1 MEFLVTFKPQD
12 ISCSSLG
19 FKRTQINKL
28 TFLTENLSAP
38 ELSKLSEAYHGDRLF
53 QEIKQITKNN
63 FLLVLIDD
71 QNEKLLIFN
80 DHFAT
85 NEILYMRVEG
95 TLLVSNRARLIFE
108 SIGRGPTLDEDA
120 IYEFF
125 HFFYISPPRSIYKG
139 VKSLPA
145 ASCLVADARELSE
158 GVTVKSYWS
167 FEQECRP
174 KIRKYDELVEGL
186 REALFECIKQ
196 DLDEELAVSL
206 SGGIDSG
213 GVLALIGE
221 LEGKPVRSITIGPY
235 GERSADLFSSRQTAS
250 ELGSINTE
258 IYPLKTDLL
267 KLKECLQD
275 VNQPLNG
282 PVALSACLIFDK
294 AKTLG
299 VKQIYTGFGSGMM
312 LGTQKENRLAYY
324 LDKVE
329 WLIPPVLRKHSY
341 KTISRMFGF
350 SDTKRDILLSDSW
363 AQRHSLINS
372 PLRFP
377 DDFFCLGK
385 HHYSLEL
392 VRQELEKTFSNK
404 ELGIVDRFMAAD
416 WRVRH
421 IPEQVTAMCSLANN
435 YSLKQISPFYTPGTA
450 KVILKTPDRFR
461 KLRGWDRQII
471 RDVFRPYI
479 SQRLG
484 NRRAKSLIFPV
495 DQWFDQNTASA
506 ALRYLSNCTP
516 VRRFINLDRFSKERP
531 RLKEPGYS
539 LLQLLAFGVWYDT
552 NWDKENVPNFE
563 AIFDGSS

>member
-329 WLIPPVLRKHSY
+329 WLIPPVLRKHSRRRPWERHEKIY
-341 KTISRMFGF
+341 TGFGSGMMLGTQKENRLAYYLDKVEWLIPPVLRKHSYSTF
-350 SDTKRDILLSDSW
+350 SFPTPGHSAIQNDQPDVRILRYQ
-363 AQRHSLINS
+363 ARHS
-372 PLRFP
+372 
-377 DDFFCLGK
+377 
-385 HHYSLEL
+385 
-392 VRQELEKTFSNK
+392 
-404 ELGIVDRFMAAD
+404 
-416 WRVRH
+416 
-421 IPEQVTAMCSLANN
+421 
-435 YSLKQISPFYTPGTA
+435 PFRLLGTA
-450 KVILKTPDRFR
+450 P
-461 KLRGWDRQII
+461 
-471 RDVFRPYI
+471 
-479 SQRLG
+479 
-484 NRRAKSLIFPV
+484 
-495 DQWFDQNTASA
+495 
-506 ALRYLSNCTP
+506 
-516 VRRFINLDRFSKERP
+516 
-531 RLKEPGYS
+531 
-539 LLQLLAFGVWYDT
+539 
-552 NWDKENVPNFE
+552 
-563 AIFDGSS
+563 